1 VVQHK
6 AVQGEQELLVK
17 VTQVVQGEQP
27 LYQAQVVVEVVA
39 HQQLVETV
47 LATLGV
53 MVVMA
58 LHLQFQVLA

>member
-1 VVQHK
+1 MQVLQVVQAAVVQHK
-6 AVQGEQELLVK
+6 VVQGEQELLVK

-47 LATLGV
+47 L
-53 MVVMA
+53 
-58 LHLQFQVLA
+58 